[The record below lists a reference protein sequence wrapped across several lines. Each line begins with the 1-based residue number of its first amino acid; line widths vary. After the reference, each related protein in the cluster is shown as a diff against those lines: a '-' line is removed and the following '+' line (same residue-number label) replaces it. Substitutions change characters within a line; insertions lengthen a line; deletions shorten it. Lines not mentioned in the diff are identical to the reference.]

1 MTKKILLNSLAMSV
15 GIVGIA
21 SAQDAGTDSVKGM
34 TATIQG
40 CVVDGKDGS
49 YVLTHVVETSGLGA
63 PATDPT
69 LKAMSGA
76 SGGGQEAIYWLSS
89 DSAKL
94 IKEHVGHKV
103 EVTGV
108 VTKESTGKVTY
119 KQEAGK
125 SGKDNKVEVEAQ
137 GKEAVAKTD
146 RQIKPGL
153 APNAKA
159 EETHT
164 LPVRRVKV
172 DTVRMLVATC
182 PS

>member
-49 YVLTHVVETSGLGA
+49 YVLTHVVETSGLGT

-108 VTKESTGKVTY
+108 VTKESTGKVRV
-119 KQEAGK
+119 KQEPGK
-125 SGKDNKVEVEAQ
+125 ETKVEVEAR
-137 GKEAVAKTD
+137 GKEASAKTD
-146 RQIKPGL
+146 KPVKPEP
-153 APNAKA
+153 ATTTKSD
-159 EETHT
+159 ETRS

-172 DTVRMLVATC
+172 DTVKMLASTC

>member
-1 MTKKILLNSLAMSV
+1 MRKQIFLSAAV
-15 GIVGIA
+15 GLGFCRVV
-21 SAQDAGTDSVKGM
+21 SAQESPDSVKGM

-49 YVLTHVVETSGLGA
+49 YVLTHVIETSGLGA

-69 LKAMSGA
+69 LKGMSGA
-76 SGGGQEAIYWLSS
+76 TGGAMSQQAIYWLSS

-103 EVTGV
+103 EVSGV
-108 VTKESTGKVTY
+108 VTKESTGKVRV

-125 SGKDNKVEVEAQ
+125 ETKVEVEAR

-146 RQIKPGL
+146 KPVGSEPPTL
-153 APNAKA
+153 VKSD
-159 EETHT
+159 ETRT
-164 LPVRRVKV
+164 LPARRIKV
-172 DTVRMLVATC
+172 DTVKMIAPSC
-182 PS
+182 P